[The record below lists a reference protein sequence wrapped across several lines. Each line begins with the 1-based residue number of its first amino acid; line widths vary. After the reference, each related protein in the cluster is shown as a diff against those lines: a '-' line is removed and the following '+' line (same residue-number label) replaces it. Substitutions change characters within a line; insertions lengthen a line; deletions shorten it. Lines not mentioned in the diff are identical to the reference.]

1 MKISGFTRHFAT
13 GVFLLF
19 ILLVGG
25 GGWYAWNA
33 LRQIEVSI
41 PLVTLS
47 EQRGYSG
54 MIQSLVNLSASIE
67 AADLLRTHRRIDNL
81 AVALD
86 VAYSTFTR
94 FYQVADRGAEMN
106 IRSANLETDYI
117 LSRLDEVVAEPDD
130 VDETELLAIRTRLND
145 LIATYRN
152 TFLRANEEV
161 LAGLAQQAR
170 EIELLRHAML
180 AALTLVVLSLVGI
193 GGLAMVQ
200 RKTIA
205 TLEKTDRSL
214 VRAQRIARLGS
225 WEWQIQGDL
234 LELTDEARWVLG
246 LGDRE
251 TASLSML
258 ADAFQPDDGR
268 RFQGDLEHAM
278 GSGEMLDGEYR
289 VLTDDGGVRHLH
301 IQGEIGLNRA
311 GKPVHINGTVQ
322 DITERKIGEQELA
335 KAKLAAEAANR
346 AKGSFLANMSHE
358 IRTPMNAILGMSHLA
373 LKTDLDPKQ
382 RGYVSKIRQSGN
394 ALLRIINDILDFSK
408 IEAGKLEMESIDFH
422 IDEVLDNLATLIAAK
437 AHEKGLEMVFSVAKS
452 VPRRL
457 VGDPLRLGQVLLNL
471 CSNAVKFT
479 SEGEVVVSIRLVSLD
494 EEEAELHFS
503 VRDTGIGLTSDQQSK
518 LFRSFSQADAST
530 TRRFGGSGLGLAISK
545 RLVEIMGGQI
555 GLESSLGLGTTFHF
569 TSRFRRQSTERRHYR
584 LPTVKLK
591 GLRVLVVD
599 DNESARETLWE
610 MLSQYSFRVTAVESA
625 AAGFEELYGAVPG
638 DPYGLVVM
646 DWKLP
651 DMDGIEASRRILQ
664 EKRLEPA
671 PAIVMLTAHGREEVA
686 QQAEALGLGGFLT
699 KPVSALTLFNNIMQA
714 LGQETPEAEEGE
726 AVEEIAAHLHGARV
740 LVVEDNEINLEVAQE
755 LLEQNGIHVSVA
767 VNGREAV
774 EKVHSATFDAVLMDV
789 QMPVM
794 DGYQAT
800 TMIRSEPHFKDLPI
814 IAMTASAM
822 PADRGRCLDVGMN
835 DFVSKPFEPRD
846 LFLTL
851 DRWVSVDEGRLAEDL
866 QIHTPPVEPG
876 QLPVIEG
883 LDAEDG
889 LRRVGGNQ
897 ALYVRLLLKFR
908 QSQADFGTG
917 IRTALAAGDMESARL
932 AAHTLKGVSGNI
944 GALELYRTAQELER
958 LIKLNDREAIEPQ
971 LVVVETGLG
980 ELLDQLATL
989 DNRDSDGGG
998 DGPAVTRADLEPLL
1012 EELTRLLAEDDTGAS
1027 RCLDEIMERLQN
1039 HRARESFSRVN
1050 RLVAEY
1056 DFEGALEQLSKAV
1069 EMLDRSD

>member
-33 LRQIEVSI
+33 LRQIEASI

-94 FYQVADRGAEMN
+94 FYQVADRGADMN

-117 LSRLDEVVAEPDD
+117 LSRLDEVVADPDD

-205 TLEKTDRSL
+205 ALEKTDRSL

-225 WEWQIQGDL
+225 WEWQVQGDL

-258 ADAFQPDDGR
+258 ADAFHPDDGR
-268 RFQGDLEHAM
+268 RFQGDLELAM

-289 VLTDDGGVRHLH
+289 VLSGEGEVRHLH
-301 IQGEIGLNRA
+301 IQGEIALNRV

-382 RGYVSKIRQSGN
+382 RGYVSRIRQSGN

-408 IEAGKLEMESIDFH
+408 IEAGRLEMESIDFH
-422 IDEVLDNLATLIAAK
+422 VDEVLDNLATLIAAK
-437 AHEKGLEMVFSVAKS
+437 AHEKGLEMVYSVAKN

-494 EEEAELHFS
+494 EEETELHFS
-503 VRDTGIGLTSDQQSK
+503 VRDTGIGLTPDQQSK

-545 RLVEIMGGQI
+545 RLVEMMGGQI
-555 GLESSLGLGTTFHF
+555 GLESSLGSGTTFHF

-610 MLSQYSFRVTAVESA
+610 MLSQYSFRVTTAETA
-625 AAGFEELYGAVPG
+625 AAGFEELVGAVPG

-651 DMDGIEASRRILQ
+651 DLDGIEASRRILQ
-664 EKRLEPA
+664 EMSLEPA

-686 QQAEALGLGGFLT
+686 QQAETLGLGGFLT

-714 LGQETPEAEEGE
+714 LGQETAEAEEGE
-726 AVEEIAAHLHGARV
+726 AVEAIAAHLHGARV

-755 LLEQNGIHVSVA
+755 LLEQNGLHVSVA

-774 EKVHSATFDAVLMDV
+774 EKVRSASFDAVLMDV

-794 DGYQAT
+794 DGYEAT

-851 DRWVSVDEGRLAEDL
+851 DRWISVDESQVAEDL
-866 QIHTPPVEPG
+866 QTYTPPAEPG
-876 QLPVIEG
+876 RLPVIEG

-889 LRRVGGNQ
+889 LRRVGGNK
-897 ALYVRLLLKFR
+897 ALYTRLLLKFR
-908 QSQADFGTG
+908 QSQSDFGAG
-917 IRTALAAGDMESARL
+917 IRAALAAGDMEGARR

-944 GALELYRTAQELER
+944 GAVELYQSSQELER
-958 LIKLNDREAIEPQ
+958 LIKHNDREAIEPQ
-971 LVVVETGLG
+971 IEVVETGLDG
-980 ELLDQLATL
+980 LLDQLASL
-989 DNRDSDGGG
+989 DKGASDSGGV
-998 DGPAVTRADLEPLL
+998 GPAVTRTELEPLL
-1012 EELTRLLAEDDTGAS
+1012 EELARLLAEDDTGAS
-1027 RCLDEIMERLQN
+1027 RCLDEIMERLQDSQ
-1039 HRARESFSRVN
+1039 ARESFSQVY

-1056 DFEGALEQLSKAV
+1056 DFEGALEQLGRAV